1 MNYLDELYKA
11 RARVADDHLR
21 DSYEEDH
28 VGRVVEVYYN
38 THRGRLSVR
47 DAKTKKVFAH
57 SFIVALKDV
66 TFTVQPAGRDKV
78 RRTNRKN
85 VHAWVRGTV
94 MHYWKA
100 LGFDSRDDWLFAERE
115 VAPRCGPRVVYNP
128 YKYDS
133 FVVRET
139 EKPINKARCALVYST
154 TGVEILE
161 DRDE

>member
-1 MNYLDELYKA
+1 MNYLDKLYEA
-11 RARVADDHLR
+11 RSAQAKDDLK
-21 DSYEEDH
+21 DSFETAH

-57 SFIVALKDV
+57 THMVYLENVS
-66 TFTVQPAGRDKV
+66 FTVQPAGRDKV

-94 MHYWKA
+94 GEMWRGMGYA
-100 LGFDSRDDWLFAERE
+100 SYRDWLYSTERTPSIIPPTT
-115 VAPRCGPRVVYNP
+115 VTYNP

-133 FVVRET
+133 FVT
-139 EKPINKARCALVYST
+139 EGEEVKVSKAHCAMVYGS
-154 TGVEILE
+154 GHIEI
-161 DRDE
+161 R